1 MITKIQVMKVT
12 VNKTEIE
19 FFQGATVG
27 DAIRAYYSLHGQRA
41 PSPLPEAEDAY
52 GNRVA
57 HDGALTEGS
66 RLTVNVSFPD

>member
-1 MITKIQVMKVT
+1 MTKIQVMKVT
-12 VNKTEIE
+12 INKIEIE
-19 FFQGATVG
+19 IFQGAMVG

-52 GNRVA
+52 GNRVP

-66 RLTVNVSFPD
+66 RLTVNVSFLD

>member
-1 MITKIQVMKVT
+1 MKVI
-12 VNKTEIE
+12 VNNTEIE
-19 FFQGATVG
+19 IFQGATVG

-57 HDGALTEGS
+57 HEGALMEGS
-66 RLTVNVSFPD
+66 RLEVTVSFPD